1 MKLGS
6 RFREFVAIS
15 LLLFLFARAHASEY
29 QFGGDYVD
37 LGGDPLF
44 HGTTHAFLWVPPHA
58 NKLRAVLL
66 APANIIERRV
76 ADDPII
82 RTEAARDGIAIVFFQ
97 GSFAKGAMKSPLV
110 AQYVH
115 DMLTRL
121 AAESGYAELSTIPWI
136 PLGHSGNSQF
146 VQAVGRQAS
155 NNVVAEIVIKGAIP
169 AVDRDGA
176 DVNLTGLKDIPI
188 LFFTGEF
195 EEVMPPGKVRNGWWP
210 VSMQRFADVRSA
222 VPNAL
227 ISGMED
233 KDHGHIHWLPPMQ
246 DYLALYLH
254 KASNAR
260 LDQSG
265 KLRPVPFSSGWLGD
279 PDEKFVSAPVAQY
292 KGDPAKAF
300 WFFDEEQARAWKTL
314 FDHDEG
320 KKEQLIAFMQD
331 GQIAPFWPGWGIQQI
346 KFEPEPDGVTFKTTA
361 TFRDEVPAPFAD
373 AGTKLGH
380 ATGGGPIEFSVV
392 GWAGATE
399 QIGPNVFRVR
409 FDREGFNGRTTHVL
423 IGAIQHGDANYRET
437 VAVAT
442 FDLPPNNKG
451 KTQTIRF
458 PTIKD
463 QPAGVKMLPLE
474 ASSNSGLPVQ
484 YYVSWGP
491 AEVVRNASGSY
502 QLSFTDLPVRAQ
514 YPIAVRVTAYQ
525 WGKGTEPMVQTATPV
540 TQTFFIKAPKQ

>member
-1 MKLGS
+1 MS
-6 RFREFVAIS
+6 RRIRLPFLLAA
-15 LLLFLFARAHASEY
+15 LLLLALLSNARAAEY

-58 NKLRAVLL
+58 QTLRAVLL

-76 ADDPII
+76 ADDPVI
-82 RTEAARDGIAIVFFQ
+82 RAEAARDGIAIVFFQ
-97 GSFAKGAMKSPLV
+97 PSFGKGAMNSPNV
-110 AQYVH
+110 ANYVQE
-115 DMLTRL
+115 MLNHL
-121 AAESGYAELSTIPWI
+121 ADQSGYSELRTVPWI

-146 VQAVGRQAS
+146 VQAIGRQAS
-155 NNVVAEIVIKGAIP
+155 GHVVAEIVIKGAVP
-169 AVDRDGA
+169 AVGKDGS
-176 DVNLTGLKDIPI
+176 VTGLKGIPI

-210 VSMQRFADVRSA
+210 VSMQRFADVRAA
-222 VPNAL
+222 VPDAL

-254 KASNAR
+254 KAMTAR
-260 LDQSG
+260 LDANG
-265 KLRPVPFSSGWLGD
+265 NLRTVAFSSGWLAD
-279 PDEKFVSAPVAQY
+279 PEERLDSAPVAQY

-300 WFFDEEQARAWKTL
+300 WFFDEEQAKAWKTL

-320 KKEQLIAFMQD
+320 KKEQLIAFTQN
-331 GQIAPFWPGWGIQQI
+331 GEIAPLWPGWALQQI
-346 KFEPEPDGVTFKTTA
+346 RFEPEADGVTFKTSA

-392 GWAGATE
+392 GWAGSTE
-399 QIGPNVFRVR
+399 QISPDTFRVR
-409 FDREGFNGRTTHVL
+409 FDREGFNGRTTHIL
-423 IGAIQHGDANYRET
+423 IGAVQHGDAEYRET

-451 KTQTIRF
+451 RQQTIKF
-458 PTIKD
+458 PAIKD
-463 QPAGVKMLPLE
+463 QPAGVKSLPLK
-474 ASSNSGLPVQ
+474 ASSDSGLPVQ
-484 YYVSWGP
+484 FYVSWGP
-491 AEVVRNASGSY
+491 AEVVDN
-502 QLSFTDLPVRAQ
+502 QLVFTGLPDRAR

-525 WGKGTEPMVQTATPV
+525 WGKGTEPLVQTATPV
-540 TQTFFIKAPKQ
+540 TQTFYLKAPR